1 MSTNNVTEEL
11 EFDATDDV
19 SGYFDNFVVSAGASK
34 TLTMKADTPA
44 IRSGLSSGQTVTL
57 STKINGST
65 GADATGIAWNMGG
78 LMYYYTP
85 VFDTEQGPFYASDS
99 YPVNGGTLTY

>member
-65 GADATGIAWNMGG
+65 GADTTGLAWNMGDVV
-78 LMYYYTP
+78 YYYTP
-85 VFDTEQGPFYASDS
+85 VNGTEQGPFEASDS
-99 YPVNGGTLTY
+99 FPVSGATLTY